1 LTWPGYSLF
10 SFTMKPTAPN
20 YAAVILPVPLPGT
33 FTYAIPDHLLDRAVV
48 GMRVIVQFGKRRLLS
63 GIIRNIS
70 DNPGNYPNPK
80 PIIELADDQPI
91 LTTTHLRFWDWI
103 AAYYLCTPGEVLIAA
118 LPSLLRLES
127 ETSIAMHPAWDRN
140 AEALSDAEYLVLEA
154 LRYADKLPVS
164 KISDI
169 TGLKNVFNLLKG
181 LIEKE
186 VVMTNETIADSYRP
200 KKAKMVRLHDD
211 FQSEKPLQE
220 LFAALEKRAFKQLS
234 ILMYY
239 IQHQSPDAVNNSMR
253 KQELVE
259 ASGSS
264 PAAMNAL
271 IEKGVFV
278 ESEEE
283 VSRLGLNDQSK
294 EPKALVLSEM
304 QESALT
310 MIRVGLAEQKPVLLH
325 GVTGSGKTEIYIRL
339 IAEAIQQG
347 EQVLYLLPEI
357 ALTSQIIE
365 RLSGYFGNQVQVSH
379 SRSSDQQR
387 AELYN
392 RLAGFSGKPEDP
404 FVLVGARS
412 ALFLPLKKTGLI
424 IVDEEHDH
432 SFKQF
437 DPAPRYQARD
447 AALMLARLSD
457 ARIILGSAT
466 PAIESSYNAD
476 LGKYYLVQLNQR
488 YGEGRMPEVVV
499 ADVAEATRRREMQS
513 HYTPQLISK
522 IKNALAQKLQVIL
535 FQNRR
540 GFSLRLYCQDCG
552 WHPGCPH
559 CDVTLTY
566 HKFLDRL
573 KCHYCGHM
581 TNVPPS
587 CHECGSKAIRTSGFG
602 TEKIEEEIAIL
613 FPGARVTR
621 MDLDT
626 TRARNAYQKIIHE
639 FSNRQTDILIGT
651 QMVSKG
657 LDFSHVAVVGV
668 MNADSMIALPDF
680 RAFERSFQHIVQV
693 SGRAGRQSQSGVVV
707 VQTSRPSH
715 DVIRLAASGNYSRMF
730 EMQIAERRQ
739 FNYPPFSRLVRVV
752 CKSRNTSLLSLAS
765 ANIAR
770 QLRASIADPVL
781 GPEYPVVS
789 KIKDEFIRHILIKLV
804 PDQNLGKKKMLIQQC
819 IQAFQQNEEF
829 RKVKFLVDVDPY

>member
-1 LTWPGYSLF
+1 MNQLAHT
-10 SFTMKPTAPN
+10 
-20 YAAVILPVPLPGT
+20 YAAVILPVPLAGT
-33 FTYAIPDHLLDRAVV
+33 FTYEIPEHLIGRAAV

-70 DNPGNYPNPK
+70 DNPGSYPNPK
-80 PIIELADDQPI
+80 TIIELPDDQPI
-91 LTTTHLRFWDWI
+91 LHSIHLLFWDWI
-103 AAYYLCTPGEVLIAA
+103 AAYYLCTPGEVMVAA

-127 ETSIAMHPAWDRN
+127 ETSIAVHPAWNRN
-140 AEALSDAEYLVLEA
+140 AESLSDAEYLVMEA

-169 TGLKNVFNLLKG
+169 TGLKNVFNLLQG

-186 VVMTNETIADSYRP
+186 VVMTNETIADTYRP
-200 KKAKMVRLHDD
+200 KTVKMVRLHQDY
-211 FQSEKPLQE
+211 QQEEPLQE
-220 LFAALEKRAFKQLS
+220 LFAALEKRAFKQLT
-234 ILMYY
+234 ILMFYVQQQG
-239 IQHQSPDAVNNSMR
+239 IDQQNHAMR

-264 PAAMNAL
+264 SAAMNAL

-278 ESEEE
+278 EFEEE
-283 VSRLGLNDQSK
+283 VSRLGSHDHTREQ
-294 EPKALVLSEM
+294 EALVLSEL
-304 QESALT
+304 QESALQ
-310 MIRVGLAEQKPVLLH
+310 MIRGGFAEQKPVLLH

-339 IAEAIQQG
+339 IYEAIQQG

-365 RLSGYFGNQVQVSH
+365 RLRSYFGNQVQVSH

-387 AELYN
+387 AELYG

-412 ALFLPLKKTGLI
+412 ALFLPLKNLGLV

-466 PAIESSYNAD
+466 PAIESSYNAQM
-476 LGKYYLVQLNQR
+476 GKYHLVQLTQR

-499 ADVAEATRRREMQS
+499 ADVAEATRRREMHS
-513 HYTPQLISK
+513 HYTPQLIDK
-522 IKNALAQKLQVIL
+522 IKNALAQRLQVIL

-613 FPGARVTR
+613 FPGARLAR

-626 TRARNAYQKIIHE
+626 TRARNAHQKIIHE

-668 MNADSMIALPDF
+668 MNADSMIAFPDF

-707 VQTSRPSH
+707 IQTSRPSH
-715 DVIRLAASGNYSRMF
+715 DVIRLAASANYAAMF
-730 EMQIAERRQ
+730 ELQIAERRQ
-739 FNYPPFSRLVRVV
+739 FNYPPFSRLIRVV
-752 CKSRNTSLLSLAS
+752 IKSRITNLLAQAS
-765 ANIAR
+765 ITIAQ
-770 QLRASIADPVL
+770 QLRASLADPVL

-789 KIKDEFIRHILIKLV
+789 KIKDEFIRHILIKLAN
-804 PDQNLGKKKMLIQQC
+804 DHDLKRKKALIQRI
-819 IQAFQQNEEF
+819 IQNGQQNAEF
-829 RKVKFLVDVDPY
+829 RKVKFIVDVDPY